1 MKVFF
6 ATLISDNLSVTH
18 KVFYDKRKALDCV
31 KEHFH
36 NNDPFWKQFKQETL
50 DCMANGY
57 VKELEVE

>member
-6 ATLISDNLSVTH
+6 ATLISDNLSITH

-31 KEHFH
+31 KEHFY